1 MGIYYF
7 SAVAFSATT
16 AGFVGLG
23 IAVYRRAKRSA
34 EIKVLLLMLLCFSFQ
49 SLLLSLDVLFFGI
62 LGILPDQTHQLFS
75 AAASIL
81 QFLALATVFQLTF
94 LTFTRALD
102 ESGLITDPFSR
113 LRDYKDYYNNPYL
126 YWFWIC
132 VIYALPIEGVARYAY
147 QAFRLWHMHPLGKLE
162 LPPVPS
168 LDSLWSTGGFFAMWF
183 LCTLRVVAI
192 MHQRRDSPHKTT
204 VIDWI
209 PGLLKIYP
217 QHGSILSLSDRRQSG
232 YDPKTIPVSKDEW
245 MTSLLLSFWVP
256 LILGFAIQTHGGP
269 PNLSRWSGVL
279 WFLLPSVFVAPLIY
293 YRMRFVFFDVLIK
306 RGLIAILLLVSS
318 ALYCGLILAPAYDRF
333 APKSAAAGPLTL
345 FAGTILF
352 ISAWLALYSRLQLI
366 LDRRLFQRSDYATVI
381 SQIDIAMKQCIAP
394 EQLLRAVTSRLRS
407 AVDAESVE
415 FMPLQPVQTVNAPQE
430 LISAVGAVQRQLA
443 TAEIP
448 VFAGEKV
455 YGILR
460 FGKRT
465 GRFRY
470 QSEDLAFMTGV
481 AKCLAEMLHN
491 LDLQSERAAQQQRE
505 QHLRVLAGQ
514 SELRALRA
522 QINPHFLF
530 NALNSLAD
538 LTQEDP
544 KAAEAAILHL
554 SQIFRYALDASQRES
569 VLLEEELSFIET
581 YLAMERLR
589 FEDRLHCKIVASAEA
604 RACRLPPMLIQ
615 PIVENAVKHGISC
628 KMDGGTVTIRAVVA
642 EQRLRIEIT
651 DDGIGFNPD
660 SVDGAGR
667 PGVGLKNVRSRIEHL
682 AGQESLKLDSSLGSG
697 TKVSIEI
704 PAQIGEDPR

>member
-1 MGIYYF
+1 MGIHYF

-34 EIKVLLLMLLCFSFQ
+34 EMKVLLLMLLCFSLQ
-49 SLLLSLDVLFFGI
+49 SLLLSLDALFFGI
-62 LGILPDQTHQLFS
+62 LSIMPDQTHELLS
-75 AAASIL
+75 AAASVL
-81 QFLALATVFQLTF
+81 QLLAFATVFQLTF
-94 LTFTRALD
+94 LTFTRSLD

-132 VIYALPIEGVARYAY
+132 VIYAPPIEGVARYAY
-147 QAFRLWHMHPLGKLE
+147 QAFRSWQMHPSGKLE

-168 LDSLWSTGGFFAMWF
+168 LDSLWSSGGFFAMWF
-183 LCTLRVVAI
+183 LFTLRVVAI
-192 MHQRRDSPHKTT
+192 MHQRRGSPYKTT

-209 PGLLKIYP
+209 PGLFKIYP
-217 QHGSILSLSDRRQSG
+217 QHGSILSLSDGRKTGR
-232 YDPKTIPVSKDEW
+232 DPKAMPISRDEW
-245 MTSLLLSFWVP
+245 ITTLLLSFWIP

-318 ALYCGLILAPAYDRF
+318 ALYCGLILVPAYDSF
-333 APKSAAAGPLTL
+333 AGKSAAAGSLTI
-345 FAGTILF
+345 FAGTIVF
-352 ISAWLALYSRLQLI
+352 ISAWLALYGRLQLV

-381 SQIDIAMKQCIAP
+381 SEIDIAMKQCIEP
-394 EQLLRAVTSRLRS
+394 EQLLGAVTSRLRS

-415 FMPLQPVQTVNAPQE
+415 FMPLKPSQTGNAPQV
-430 LISAVGAVQRQLA
+430 LISSAGAIQRQLA

-448 VFAGEKV
+448 VFAAEKV

-470 QSEDLAFMTGV
+470 QSEDLAFMAGV
-481 AKCLAEMLHN
+481 ARRLAEMLHN
-491 LDLQSERAAQQQRE
+491 FELQSERAAQQQRE

-544 KAAEAAILHL
+544 KAAEAVILHL

-569 VLLEEELSFIET
+569 VLLEEELSFVES
-581 YLAMERLR
+581 YLAVERLR
-589 FEDRLHCKIVASAEA
+589 FADRLRYEIIAAAEV
-604 RACRLPPMLIQ
+604 RMCRLPPMLIQ

-628 KMDGGTVTIRAVVA
+628 KVDGGTVTIRAVLV
-642 EQRLRIEIT
+642 EQRLRIEIE
-651 DDGIGFNPD
+651 DDGIGFDPN
-660 SVDGAGR
+660 SVNGPGR
-667 PGVGLKNVRSRIEHL
+667 KGFGLENVRSRLEHV
-682 AGQESLKLDSSLGSG
+682 GGRGSLMVDSTPGRG
-697 TKVSIEI
+697 TKVSLEI
-704 PAQIGEDPR
+704 PARKGEDPR